1 MATSQTMWRL
11 RSGEV
16 GLAGGVL
23 MGIVNVTPDSFSD
36 GGKFLEPEVAIEHG
50 LSLMVDGA
58 DIVDVG
64 GESTRPGAEPVASD
78 EEMARV
84 LPVVEALAGRGVRV
98 SIDTSKPEVAEQAL
112 ARGAELVNDVTAC
125 RSERMTGLIAD
136 AGCGVILMHMKGEP
150 RHMHLDPS
158 YEDVMEEVEDF
169 LEERIEAVVAAGVD
183 RSRVAID
190 PGIGFGKTKD
200 HNLELLRG
208 LGRLSRHAPVVLG
221 TSRKRFLGTLVEAR
235 TTADLDVATAV
246 TTAIGFLNGARV
258 FRVHD
263 VVRSRRALALATA
276 MVTR

>member
-1 MATSQTMWRL
+1 MWRL
-11 RSGEV
+11 RSGEL

-36 GGKFLEPEVAIEHG
+36 GGKFLEPRAAIEHG
-50 LSLMVDGA
+50 LSLRADGA

-64 GESTRPGAEPVASD
+64 GESTRPGAEPVTSD

-84 LPVVEALAGRGVRV
+84 LPVVEALAARGVRV
-98 SIDTSKPEVAEQAL
+98 SIDTSKADVAELAL
-112 ARGAELVNDVTAC
+112 ARGAELVNDVRAC
-125 RSERMTGLIAD
+125 RSEGMTDLIAD

-150 RHMHLDPS
+150 RDMHLDPS
-158 YEDVMEEVEDF
+158 YEDVVGEVEHF
-169 LEERIEAVVAAGVD
+169 LEERIEAVVSAGVD

-200 HNLELLRG
+200 HNLELLQG

-221 TSRKRFLGTLVEAR
+221 TSRKRFLGTLVQAR
-235 TTADLDVATAV
+235 TDTDLDMATAV
-246 TTAIGFLNGARV
+246 TTALGFLNGARV

-263 VVRSRRALALATA
+263 VVGSRRALALATA

>member
-1 MATSQTMWRL
+1 M
-11 RSGEV
+11 
-16 GLAGGVL
+16 L

-36 GGKFLEPEVAIEHG
+36 GGKFLEPGVAIEHG
-50 LSLMVDGA
+50 LSLMADGA

-112 ARGAELVNDVTAC
+112 ARGAELVNDVMAC
-125 RSERMTGLIAD
+125 RSEGMTGLIAD

-158 YEDVMEEVEDF
+158 YEDVVEEVEDF

-208 LGRLSRHAPVVLG
+208 LGRLSRHAPLVLG
-221 TSRKRFLGTLVEAR
+221 TSRKRFLGTLFEAR
-235 TTADLDVATAV
+235 TTADLDMATAV

-263 VVRSRRALALATA
+263 VVGSRRALALATA